1 LLVNSPFFVGQLT
14 IFCWSTPPFF
24 AGKITIFDGKI
35 TIFCW
40 STQHFR
46 PVQELPLGAPDGFMV
61 LGRAKAAAAEAAL
74 RVRLRVR
81 QLGGSLA

>member
-1 LLVNSPFFVGQLT
+1 MVKS
-14 IFCWSTPPFF
+14 PFF
-24 AGKITIFDGKI
+24 AGKLSIFGL
-35 TIFCW
+35 F
-40 STQHFR
+40 SSS
-46 PVQELPLGAPDGFMV
+46 PLGVPDGFMV